1 MIPDLPDGITDEQ
14 ALDFY
19 AKIAGNLQDQGSI
32 HIRWFTHRGNPSVC
46 WICDMSII
54 HHKILELTGR
64 LITKS
69 TLDLET
75 TSMSESETDSEIN
88 MNTDEENYNE
98 PEFETEEE

>member
-1 MIPDLPDGITDEQ
+1 MIPDLPEGITDEQ
-14 ALDFY
+14 ALDYY

-69 TLDLET
+69 TVDLET
-75 TSMSESETDSEIN
+75 TSMSESETDSEIE
-88 MNTDEENYNE
+88 TDVPDSYENPE
-98 PEFETEEE
+98 PEYEVEE